1 MRYAPLFAAL
11 AAVLWAPFAA
21 AQPREDFTPA
31 LFVVRDADSTLYLYG
46 TVHMLPPGSEWA
58 SERVR
63 AALAEADEVW
73 TETNFYDEERIR
85 VYAEEFWAG
94 LDTPAATPLT
104 QRLNAAQQRRMLMIS
119 KALGISRRQL
129 DAMEPWE
136 AALMLVGIEPEHA
149 TSEAG
154 VDQQVVNT
162 ALRAGVRTNW
172 LEEGS
177 VAEMAALPQEVQL
190 EFLLYII
197 EGEQT
202 DDDVSEGDRLWRQG
216 KVEELFA
223 REIEPMR
230 AAYPN
235 LYGWIVVER
244 NTAWMD
250 KLVREMNGAG
260 VDFVAV
266 GAAHLAGPHSLPAM
280 FAQRGYTV
288 ERLSP
293 AN

>member
-1 MRYAPLFAAL
+1 MRLI
-11 AAVLWAPFAA
+11 AVFVVFTVALWAPLAA
-21 AQPREDFTPA
+21 AQQREEITPA

-46 TVHMLPPGSEWA
+46 TQHMLPPGSEWA
-58 SERVR
+58 SDRVR

-73 TETNFYDEERIR
+73 TETNFYDEERVR
-85 VYAEEFWAG
+85 AYAEEFWAG

-104 QRLNAAQQRRMLMIS
+104 QRLNDAQRRRMLTIS
-119 KALGISRRQL
+119 KALGLSRREL

-136 AALMLVGIEPEHA
+136 AALMLVGIEPDYA

-154 VDQQVVNT
+154 VDQQIVNT
-162 ALRAGVRTNW
+162 ALGAGVRTNW

-197 EGEQT
+197 EGEGT
-202 DDDVSEGDRLWRQG
+202 DFVEGDRLWREG

-250 KLVREMNGAG
+250 KLVHEMEGEG

-280 FAQRGYTV
+280 FAQRGYVV